1 MTANTI
7 TQFAVNVGLVVLSV
21 SFLLTVW
28 RVIKGPTLPDRVIAL
43 DMLVGIV
50 MGFIALIAI
59 RTGFTLYI
67 DIAISLGLVGF
78 LATVAFARFILSR
91 KRREGEDGSPPDGS
105 SEQTTAAN
113 GKTSRAINPTAL
125 PAPQAGA
132 PALKEA
138 APKPVRSK
146 SEATKASAAK
156 VKIAKAKAAKKVA
169 AAAEPGKPG
178 AAAAASTAGSRPP
191 RKPAVKNKPVVK
203 KETP

>member
-1 MTANTI
+1 MTADTI
-7 TQFAVNVGLVVLSV
+7 TQSAVHVGLVVLGV

-91 KRREGEDGSPPDGS
+91 KRREGEDGTRPPAVAAGLPGPSPAP
-105 SEQTTAAN
+105 SE
-113 GKTSRAINPTAL
+113 L
-125 PAPQAGA
+125 PAKP
-132 PALKEA
+132 PA
-138 APKPVRSK
+138 RQR
-146 SEATKASAAK
+146 ATKPK
-156 VKIAKAKAAKKVA
+156 LVKPGDGKQKA
-169 AAAEPGKPG
+169 AAATPAGEKPK
-178 AAAAASTAGSRPP
+178 SR
-191 RKPAVKNKPVVK
+191 RKPATGKG
-203 KETP
+203 ET